1 MNLPDKVEIQDDT
14 VISYDNEGVAFQAWS
29 AVDTIQADMQPLGGE
44 LAYKQYGI
52 TEAGITKRM
61 FCEVNAEV
69 QMGRRVVVNETETYE
84 IRYVAAFRDHY
95 EVLLK
100 PV

>member
-14 VISYDNEGVAFQAWS
+14 VSYDSEGVASQTWS
-29 AVDTIQADMQPLGGE
+29 AVDTIQGDVQPFGGE

-61 FCEVNAEV
+61 FCEVNANV
-69 QMGRRVVVNETETYE
+69 QMGRRAVVNDTEIYE
-84 IRYVAAFRDHY
+84 IRYVAAFRNHY